1 MNRLAVTLCWSLAGL
16 VALAAGPPQFTDY
29 PVGNIFRGTPAAPV
43 LSNRMARMFRTQL
56 RNSVQYG
63 PNFAGH
69 YTVARWGCGAG
80 CVTVAVLDAASG
92 QVWFAPFS
100 IEDARTE
107 AGAFCNHTSDFQLD
121 SELFTA
127 TGEINGRGGTRYFVW
142 RHSKFTPLYFEAARC
157 P

>member
-1 MNRLAVTLCWSLAGL
+1 
-16 VALAAGPPQFTDY
+16 
-29 PVGNIFRGTPAAPV
+29 
-43 LSNRMARMFRTQL
+43 MFRTQL

-63 PNFAGH
+63 ANFAGH

-80 CVTVAVLDAASG
+80 CVTVAVMDAASG
-92 QVWFAPFS
+92 VVWFAPFS

-107 AGAFCNHTSDFQLD
+107 AGAFCNHTSDFQVD
-121 SELFTA
+121 SELFMA
-127 TGEINGRGGTRYFVW
+127 TGEINGRVGTHYFVW